1 MLLLGGRTQASSR
14 TTFAYTPAAVWRY
27 FLVAHQRYFGEF
39 FPCKS
44 KTYKESHP
52 LRHVSRPGSY
62 LTHSTGPFSL
72 CAVGKFSAAP
82 QFAQRVG
89 QGTIADLARG
99 AEKSGLRVPECAT

>member
-52 LRHVSRPGSY
+52 LRQYKGN
-62 LTHSTGPFSL
+62 
-72 CAVGKFSAAP
+72 
-82 QFAQRVG
+82 
-89 QGTIADLARG
+89 LAINSVAGFFFFRR
-99 AEKSGLRVPECAT
+99 L